1 MTQYKQ
7 GSSRLLID
15 GDVRHLHPE
24 LAVRLGLNEAI
35 VLSQVH
41 YWLTARTVH
50 RRDGRLWVYN
60 TMDAWHK
67 QFPFWSLTTVRSTFA
82 TLRERGLLLATSDYN
97 RMKIDRTLWYTVDY
111 EALAACL
118 AEPLD
123 LWWHDAERIQESDES
138 FVNPR
143 HMERQTATN
152 PISAEQRS
160 NTRDYTETT
169 RNRDLQT
176 TTASSSSVNPNSA
189 KASSNSND
197 AARSTVKAAGRLST
211 AIPVRGDDP
220 LAEPM
225 RSLYAKCES
234 SLGMMLTLPLYDA
247 LAEAVVTY
255 GLERVQD
262 AIDTTAELQDE
273 QHIQNPIKY
282 AIGVA
287 KHRAAEA
294 AQPTPRSS
302 KRKDTRHDAA
312 QDNSLAARRQRY
324 LDSITDVAARNQLDR
339 DMPVDDRDWEYT
351 LDQSGF

>member
-1 MTQYKQ
+1 VTHNTH
-7 GSSRLLID
+7 SRLLID
-15 GDVRHLHPE
+15 GDVRSLHPE
-24 LAVRLGLNEAI
+24 LAVRIGLHEAI
-35 VLSQVH
+35 VLQQVH
-41 YWLTARTVH
+41 YWLTGNRPTH
-50 RRDGRLWVYN
+50 LKDGRQWIYN
-60 TMDAWHK
+60 TIEAWNK
-67 QFPFWSLTTVRSTFA
+67 QFPFWSLATVRRTFA
-82 TLRERGLLLATSDYN
+82 VLRERGLLLASSDYN
-97 RMKIDRTLWYTVDY
+97 KLKMDKTLWYTIDY
-111 EALAACL
+111 DAVAAVF
-118 AEPLD
+118 AEPCD
-123 LWWHDAERIQESDES
+123 LWWKEADSIDELSVPFSHDEHSTRSS
-138 FVNPR
+138 R
-143 HMERQTATN
+143 LN
-152 PISAEQRS
+152 PISHDERS
-160 NTRDYTETT
+160 NTRDYTQTSSK
-169 RNRDLQT
+169 RLQTT
-176 TTASSSSVNPNSA
+176 TTASSSGNSNSKSVST
-189 KASSNSND
+189 NSND
-197 AARSTVKAAGRLST
+197 SARSTVKAAGRLST
-211 AIPVRGDDP
+211 AIPVGGEP
-220 LAEPM
+220 LSDAM

-234 SLGMMLTLPLYDA
+234 SLGTMLTLPLYDA